1 MNTIKDHRN
10 FMKSIFDSWKN
21 VTASDQMQ
29 GIPAPPLQ
37 KSPKRPTKLI
47 ALPTDFET
55 TYPLYSAL
63 TERRSVRQFSDVP
76 MTLSEL
82 SFLLD
87 TTCRIQKV
95 IGDHIASFR
104 PAPSGGARHPFETYL
119 IINRIDGIQDGAY
132 HYLPLSHE
140 LEPLE
145 TDLITPQMISDSV
158 NGQKFAAA
166 SNVIFFFAI
175 VPYRAEWR
183 YGIKSHKVMLI
194 DLGHMAQNLC
204 LAAEAIGSGACPIAS
219 YDQDKADAFFGLDGE
234 NEFVSYIVPVG
245 KKIAT

>member
-1 MNTIKDHRN
+1 MNTINDHRN
-10 FMKSIFDSWKN
+10 FMKSNFDSWRN
-21 VTASDQMQ
+21 ATASDQMQ
-29 GIPAPPLQ
+29 GISAPPLQ
-37 KSPKRPTKLI
+37 NPPKNPSKLI
-47 ALPTDFET
+47 SLPTDFDT
-55 TYPLYSAL
+55 TYPLYPAL
-63 TERRSVRQFSDVP
+63 TERRSTRQFSDAA
-76 MTLSEL
+76 MTLTEL

-119 IINRIDGIQDGAY
+119 IINRVDGIEEGAY

-140 LEPLE
+140 LEPI
-145 TDLITPQMISDSV
+145 DAGLITPQMISETV

-166 SNVIFFFAI
+166 ANVVFYFAV

-204 LAAEAIGSGACPIAS
+204 ISAEGIDSGACPIAS
-219 YDQDKADAFFGLDGE
+219 YDQEKSDALFGLDGVD
-234 NEFVSYIVPVG
+234 EFVAYIVPVG
-245 KKIAT
+245 KKVTR